1 MNEHTGELGNAGKF
15 SYKRQDK
22 QLSIALLTTKK
33 ERHKALSAESLSRVQ
48 LFATPWT
55 VALQAPLSLLFSR
68 QEYWSGLPRSPPGD
82 LPKPGIHVSQRSLH
96 HYLQ

>member
-1 MNEHTGELGNAGKF
+1 VNEHTGELGNAGKF

-48 LFATPWT
+48 LFVTP
-55 VALQAPLSLLFSR
+55 
-68 QEYWSGLPRSPPGD
+68 
-82 LPKPGIHVSQRSLH
+82 
-96 HYLQ
+96 